1 MEFFKSNHDLRQEN
15 DDLVKHIEEL
25 QTIISQLQHENDVYK
40 SRKEYVEGLIL
51 ENETLKD
58 KWRKEIADARKARSN
73 YETLHKSL
81 LQTNP
86 NK

>member
-1 MEFFKSNHDLRQEN
+1 MGIFKSNRDLRQEN
-15 DDLVKHIEEL
+15 DDLAKCVEEL
-25 QTIISQLQHENDVYK
+25 QIIISQLQHENDVYK
-40 SRKEYVEGLIL
+40 SRKKYVEDLIL

-58 KWRKEIADARKARSN
+58 KWRREIADARKARSD
-73 YETLHKSL
+73 YEALHKSL